1 MPNKCVK
8 CGAPTRWYDE
18 KCPRCGTRREAVP
31 PTTPIALPDFSAL
44 PPTSSGRRPASPTAF
59 EPFVFSPLEPAPR
72 ENAET
77 LPQKNV
83 ETAAKVEPT
92 PRENVETAAKNE
104 PAPRENVETAAK
116 NELAPR
122 ENVETAAK
130 VEPAPRENVE
140 TAAKNEILVK
150 NRDARLETL
159 GRVADVWRSAFL
171 STRTSVALSPGK
183 IRRYALW
190 IVFELVV
197 CPPCAVL
204 GAYFLTKALLA
215 DRRADYTE
223 AQRDAE
229 KARTTLFVGL
239 GGFAA
244 SLCAFMLYVQ
254 SQQESVAPSRTP
266 NASLFKR

>member
-44 PPTSSGRRPASPTAF
+44 PPTSSGRRPASPVAF

-72 ENAET
+72 ES
-77 LPQKNV
+77 V
-83 ETAAKVEPT
+83 ETAAE
-92 PRENVETAAKNE
+92 NE
-104 PAPRENVETAAK
+104 PAPQESVET
-116 NELAPR
+116 
-122 ENVETAAK
+122 TAK
-130 VEPAPRENVE
+130 VEPAPQENGETAAEVEPAPQESVE
-140 TAAKNEILVK
+140 TAAEVEPAPRESAEPAAKNEIPVK
-150 NRDARLETL
+150 NRNARLETL

-223 AQRDAE
+223 AQRAAE

-244 SLCAFMLYVQ
+244 TLCAFMLYVQ
-254 SQQESVAPSRTP
+254 SQQESVAPSRMP